1 MPHIRHINSNSV
13 SEAVAEEG
21 NSPSVRRLEHVQLL
35 HLDSAAEVEGAA
47 PLTTGHLTSD
57 VPGPG
62 PDQGAGLL
70 RAVRAWDDGGG
81 VQGATQHRRIV
92 DTDKIKGRIGGKWQ
106 PKRFEGGNCHKAQ

>member
-1 MPHIRHINSNSV
+1 MPHIRDVNSNSV
-13 SEAVAEEG
+13 SESITEEG
-21 NSPSVRRLEHVQLL
+21 NSPSVRRLEHIQLL
-35 HLDSAAEVEGAA
+35 HLDPAAEVEGAGS
-47 PLTTGHLTSD
+47 LTGHLTSD

-70 RAVRAWDDGGG
+70 RAVGAGDDGGG

-106 PKRFEGGNCHKAQ
+106 PKRFEGGNCHKTQ